1 MKITNGDK
9 LIHHFES
16 VVDVK
21 LFTVPEIV
29 QIINS
34 FSMEIPDEATLVMP
48 RHLGQRMAYEHIQ
61 KYKELGISLDK
72 WKPGID
78 NKRSEGTDIGGS
90 ADGT

>member
-1 MKITNGDK
+1 MLITNGDK

-34 FSMEIPDEATLVMP
+34 FSMEIPDDAKLTMP
-48 RHLGQRMAYEHIQ
+48 RYLGRQIAYEHIQ

-72 WKPGID
+72 WKPGVD
-78 NKRSEGTDIGGS
+78 NKRSSEGQRYD
-90 ADGT
+90 D